1 MSNVTN
7 AHVSDCSAEIPE
19 SEDYGGRLCCEVR
32 EVCYNG
38 IDDDDDG
45 YTDCADTECLG
56 EYPPSLPLP
65 DRPGDPADPDVAQVC
80 DLDPSIPLEGNYQ
93 NTTYCVNNPGNC
105 TTHTGDRTYC
115 GYGEFDDPS
124 KEPVGVCCP
133 KGYVPTP
140 HPINPGEWQCSQ
152 TDECGLQ
159 SFRPWSECAYN
170 ISSQESDF
178 FADVYDGDGSNFCN
192 SQVPQ
197 LFEEPGEQDAPEGS
211 AACCYVPHKGIEDW
225 WFKDGNVQIYG

>member
-7 AHVSDCSAEIPE
+7 AHVSDCSAEVPGA
-19 SEDYGGRLCCEVR
+19 EDYGGRLCCEVR

-45 YTDCADTECLG
+45 YVDCADTECIG
-56 EYPPSLPLP
+56 KTFPNNATFDPPVPSTEDTP
-65 DRPGDPADPDVAQVC
+65 QVC

-105 TTHTGDRTYC
+105 TTWTGNRTYC
-115 GYGEFDDPS
+115 GYGQYDDPT

-133 KGYVPTP
+133 KGFVPVEAF
-140 HPINPGEWQCSQ
+140 GEWTCQA
-152 TDECGLQ
+152 TAECGLNTMPGRTDVPCG
-159 SFRPWSECAYN
+159 FN
-170 ISSQESDF
+170 ISASESDWF
-178 FADVYDGDGSNFCN
+178 SSSYDGNASADFCN

-197 LFEEPGEQDAPEGS
+197 LWEDPGEQDLPEGS
-211 AACCYVPHKGIEDW
+211 AACCYVPHKGVEDW
-225 WFKDGNVQIYG
+225 WWKDSNVQIYG